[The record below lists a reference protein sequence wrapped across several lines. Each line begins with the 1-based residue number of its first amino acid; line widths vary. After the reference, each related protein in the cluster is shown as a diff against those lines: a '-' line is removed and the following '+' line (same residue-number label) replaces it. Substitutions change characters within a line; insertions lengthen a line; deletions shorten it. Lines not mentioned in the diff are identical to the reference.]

1 MVSLNLVKT
10 PVLVI
15 GGAGYIGSHSA
26 FLLKQAGYPV
36 VIYDNLST
44 GHIQA
49 VQALDLPLERGD
61 IRDRERLG
69 AVLDRHKIGAVMH
82 FAALAL
88 VGESTRFPARY
99 FDVNV
104 GGTATLAQEM
114 CARGIAPLVFSS
126 TCAVYGAPETLP
138 VTEANAKAPESPYG
152 HSKWM
157 AEQILASCSSQG
169 LRAAR
174 LRYFNAAGAHPEGL
188 LGESHRP
195 ETHLIPLVI
204 QAALGQRPPLQV
216 YGRDYPTPDGTCVR
230 DYIHVMDL
238 ARAHLAALEYLLAG
252 GEGEAWNIG
261 TGQGTSVLEII
272 RAVEAVT
279 GRKVPREDAPRR
291 DGDPARIW
299 AHPSAA
305 QAALGWT
312 PQWTDLKDIV
322 RTAWHWAQAPQ
333 Y

>member
-1 MVSLNLVKT
+1 MPTCLVKT
-10 PVLVI
+10 PILVI
-15 GGAGYIGSHSA
+15 GGAGYIGSHAA

-49 VQALDLPLERGD
+49 VQAVDLHLERGD
-61 IRDRERLG
+61 IRDGVRLG
-69 AVLDRHKIGAVMH
+69 AVLDEHKIGAVMH

-88 VGESTRFPARY
+88 VSESTRFPAKY

-104 GGTATLAQEM
+104 GGTATLAREM
-114 CARGIAPLVFSS
+114 CARGIGPLVFSS
-126 TCAVYGAPETLP
+126 TCAVYGTPETLP

-157 AEQILASCSSQG
+157 AEQVLESCSSQG

-174 LRYFNAAGAHPEGL
+174 LRYFNAAGAHPQGL
-188 LGESHRP
+188 LGESHSP
-195 ETHLIPLVI
+195 ETHLIPLI
-204 QAALGQRPPLQV
+204 LQAVLGQRPPLQV

-238 ARAHLAALEYLLAG
+238 ARAHLAALEYLLDG
-252 GEGEAWNIG
+252 GEGGAWNLG

-279 GRKVPREDAPRR
+279 GRTVPCDDAPRR

-299 AHPSAA
+299 AHPGAA

-312 PQWTDLKDIV
+312 PQWSDLQDIV
-322 RTAWHWAQAPQ
+322 QTAWQWAQSPK